1 VILDKWIDRLREA
14 RNRLVSDPRFQRWSL
29 SNPIT
34 RPIARRRARAALN
47 LTAGFVYSQIL
58 FTCVRLNIFEIL
70 QNGPLQISSL
80 ATELN
85 LTEAATKRLL
95 KAAASLDLLEKRRD
109 GSWGLGEIGAALSGN
124 ASALALVAH
133 QPIFY
138 NDLADPILL
147 LKGQSRTQL
156 SSYWPYAEDL
166 GRSGLEA
173 DQIAPYSALM
183 AASQPMIAGEV
194 LQSYDL
200 TQHRCLMDVG
210 GGEGAFISIT
220 AQSNEHLHFKLFDL
234 QAVVDRARSRLEGE
248 TLMSRVEI
256 HAGNFLQDKLP
267 QGADIVTLIRI
278 IHDHDDDSVVI
289 LLKNIRRSI
298 ELGAKLLII
307 EAMSGVKGAESLDA
321 YYGFYTLAMGRG
333 EPRLVEDIKALLRQ
347 AGFGNF
353 RLLNNPLPT
362 LTSIL
367 VSEAI

>member
-1 VILDKWIDRLREA
+1 MILDKWIDRLREA

-95 KAAASLDLLEKRRD
+95 KAGASLDLLEKRRD

-124 ASALALVAH
+124 SSALALVAH

-147 LKGQSRTQL
+147 LRGQSRTQL
-156 SSYWPYAEDL
+156 SSYWPYSEDL

-173 DQIAPYSALM
+173 DQIAQYSALM
-183 AASQPMIAGEV
+183 AASQPMVAGEV

-200 TQHRCLMDVG
+200 GQHRCLMDVG
-210 GGEGAFISIT
+210 GGEGAFISIA

-234 QAVVDRARSRLEGE
+234 QAVVDRARSRFEGE
-248 TLMSRVEI
+248 SLTSRVEI

-278 IHDHDDDSVVI
+278 IHDHDDDSAVI
-289 LLKNIRRSI
+289 LLKNIRRSL